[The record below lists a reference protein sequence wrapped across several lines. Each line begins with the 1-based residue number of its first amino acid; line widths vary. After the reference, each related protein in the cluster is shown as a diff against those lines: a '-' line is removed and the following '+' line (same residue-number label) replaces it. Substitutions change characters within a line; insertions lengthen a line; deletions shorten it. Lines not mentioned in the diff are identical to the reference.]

1 MPRSKQ
7 TPSHVQRFLE
17 WQVLKTRPRGGE
29 CSVKANPL
37 LKHSTQR
44 QAVARVCKPA
54 GRQLGHALLCEQCL
68 RYVRAAHWLRDRGL
82 DVSET
87 RVAAVARLLAGEVSM
102 HKLSLRGYHR
112 QLVFFQLKKLVELEH
127 ATCRVIAPEY
137 EGESAD
143 KVFALKG
150 GGRRGGRRTS

>member
-1 MPRSKQ
+1 MPRSEQ
-7 TPSHVQRFLE
+7 VPSFVQRFLE

-29 CSVKANPL
+29 CSVKSNPL
-37 LKHSTQR
+37 LKHSTQQ
-44 QAVARVCKPA
+44 QAVARASKPVLS
-54 GRQLGHALLCEQCL
+54 GRQRGHVLLCEQCL

-82 DVSET
+82 DVSEA
-87 RVAAVARLLAGEVSM
+87 RVAAVAYLFCGEVSM
-102 HKLSLRGYHR
+102 HKLPLRGYHR

-137 EGESAD
+137 EGESVD

-150 GGRRGGRRTS
+150 GAA